1 MTPALSI
8 PRLQSNRR
16 NKTAGLFHIQ
26 SESGELFGEFP
37 SHRSAHSF
45 IERNG
50 LEWEPLL
57 IVSAESVRSIHKFWM
72 PSPLPLSA
80 LRKPS
85 LQPTN

>member
-1 MTPALSI
+1 MIPAFSV
-8 PRLQSNRR
+8 PRLRSNRR

-26 SESGELFGEFP
+26 SDTGELFGEFP

-57 IVSAESVRSIHKFWM
+57 IVSAESVRSLYKFWM
-72 PSPLPLSA
+72 PLPLPLSA
-80 LRKPS
+80 LQKTS
-85 LQPTN
+85 LQPTT

>member
-1 MTPALSI
+1 MTASSPSYHL
-8 PRLQSNRR
+8 
-16 NKTAGLFHIQ
+16 Q

-37 SHRSAHSF
+37 SHRSAHAF

-80 LRKPS
+80 LQRTS
-85 LQPTN
+85 LNIANP